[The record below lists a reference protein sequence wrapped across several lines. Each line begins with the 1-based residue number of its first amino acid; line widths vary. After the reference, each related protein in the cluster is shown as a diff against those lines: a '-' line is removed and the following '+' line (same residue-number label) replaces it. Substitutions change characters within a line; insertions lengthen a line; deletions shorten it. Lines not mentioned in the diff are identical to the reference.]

1 MIAVNGVDLASFG
14 FVAQTRR
21 LSRLPGQAS
30 AVIEV
35 PGVIGGIVAGGSVGP
50 GRLTV
55 EGAVVAPDR
64 STLLARLDELAA
76 AVRGECVLWLTDLP
90 DREWHGVLQ
99 RIDAPVSEFAPQ
111 WTSRVARVTLDWL
124 LPDPTAVARVE
135 TILAGPTALL
145 ALGTAPSSI
154 AVDVVASAGG
164 PITRIVVAVQAG
176 ATVLRWLQ
184 WDGTLA
190 PPAVWR
196 LDDESYS
203 VTVDGANAID
213 GLTPDSEFPDADPAE
228 GADRVVVTVTGG
240 EAQII
245 VRYRRR
251 WW

>member
-1 MIAVNGVDLASFG
+1 MIAVNGVDLGTLG

-21 LSRLPGQAS
+21 LSRLAGQAS
-30 AVIEV
+30 ALLEV

-55 EGAVVAPDR
+55 EGVLSAPDR
-64 STLLARLDELAA
+64 ATLIARLDELAA
-76 AVRGECVLWLTDLP
+76 AVRGECVIALSDLP

-99 RIDAPVSEFAPQ
+99 RVDAPVSDVAPQ
-111 WTSRVARVTLDWL
+111 WTSRAARVTLDWL
-124 LPDPTAVARVE
+124 LPDPTAVARAE
-135 TILAGPTALL
+135 TVLAGPTALL
-145 ALGTAPSSI
+145 TLGTAPSPI
-154 AVDVVASAGG
+154 AVDVQASAGG
-164 PITRIVVAVQAG
+164 PITRIVVTVQAG
-176 ATVLRWLQ
+176 ATVLRRLQ

-190 PPAVWR
+190 PPSAWR

-213 GLTPDSEFPDADPAE
+213 GLTADSEFPDADPAE